1 MKRLTG
7 NNMQSPFISERALAN
22 TYASRSYNTA
32 YQRVVL
38 YRKAQRAKT
47 RHPDKGSQALATQLG
62 VDRNAIREWVDGDS
76 VPNPVRAIQTAD
88 RRGWLDL
95 DYDSPAFE
103 PLNRL
108 VAWVFSGGSIDT
120 ERNVP
125 VFVINAS
132 SDADALQADLDALG
146 VGYTAA
152 HADDPDRSTEIQP
165 AEDAAVL
172 GRVLSILGAPV
183 GSKSG
188 TDISLPAYLKDAP
201 TNIRRE
207 FVDVYLSNRGQRHPD
222 KATMTLRETRSQ
234 QYLND
239 LAALFEDVAGAPV
252 NVSEQNVI
260 LSADATRAL
269 DNQLG
274 EPTK

>member
-7 NNMQSPFISERALAN
+7 NNMESPFVSERALAN

-32 YQRVVL
+32 YQRVIL

-47 RHPDKGSQALATQLG
+47 RHPEKGSQALATQLG

-76 VPNPVRAIQTAD
+76 VPNPVRAIQITD

-95 DYDSPAFE
+95 DYDSLAFE

-108 VAWVFSGGSIDT
+108 VAWVFSGGSIDS

-132 SDADALQADLDALG
+132 SEADALQADLDALG

-152 HADDPDRSTEIQP
+152 HSDDPDRSTEIQP

-188 TDISLPAYLKDAP
+188 TALSLPAYLEDAP
-201 TNIRRE
+201 TTIRRE

-222 KATMTLRETRSQ
+222 KATMTLRETRPQ

-239 LAALFEDVAGAPV
+239 LAALFEDVASAPV

-269 DNQLG
+269 DDQL
-274 EPTK
+274 E